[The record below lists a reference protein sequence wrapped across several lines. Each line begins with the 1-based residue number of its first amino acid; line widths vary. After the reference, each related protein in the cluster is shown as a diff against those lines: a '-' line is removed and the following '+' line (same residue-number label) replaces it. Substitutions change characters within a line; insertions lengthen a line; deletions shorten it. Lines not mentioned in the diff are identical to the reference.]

1 MAAWQ
6 SRRAR
11 AWCNCT
17 APADLNASCGIV
29 LLNAVPASS
38 SLLTGSLLVFSQ
50 NSPDCSGNQATIV
63 IGEYVKADTCS
74 RRTRDARNVT
84 GTVWCFSGTKI
95 ICRRDAL
102 RAYRRNCIPFPPPV
116 AWNNAQL
123 ELLIPRPCMHANSCI
138 DELAA
143 RAFGLARLLY
153 VIVTFYRALTCATGA
168 RCVCSGLGGNLMP
181 LSAV

>member
-102 RAYRRNCIPFPPPV
+102 RAYRERRLNDYPASELDDLQPV
-116 AWNNAQL
+116 RSGVAIAYL
-123 ELLIPRPCMHANSCI
+123 SRDVLV
-138 DELAA
+138 
-143 RAFGLARLLY
+143 LARW
-153 VIVTFYRALTCATGA
+153 
-168 RCVCSGLGGNLMP
+168 SSP
-181 LSAV
+181 

>member
-11 AWCNCT
+11 AWRNCT

-102 RAYRRNCIPFPPPV
+102 RAYRERRLNDYPASELDDLQPV
-116 AWNNAQL
+116 
-123 ELLIPRPCMHANSCI
+123 R
-138 DELAA
+138 
-143 RAFGLARLLY
+143 
-153 VIVTFYRALTCATGA
+153 
-168 RCVCSGLGGNLMP
+168 SGVAIAYLSHHQSLGTTLN
-181 LSAV
+181 